1 MKNKLPA
8 LHAKNVIGAKF
19 QKADT
24 VSIGSDDM
32 TAQYD
37 WQANKTL
44 GECNR
49 HMLIKEIAFDV
60 FFLVGESRQMVGAHR
75 YVLVSRSCVFYAML
89 IGPMAGKVDEKIA
102 IPDIENDVFQ
112 HMLEYIYSEDTKVD
126 TTNAIQILYS
136 ARKYGITG
144 LEEKCRRVLEHGLT
158 TSNVC
163 NILHEA
169 DKFDELTL
177 KNKCLEYIWHQP
189 KDILRSSSFGNLS
202 ATLVKEIIQSDKLDA
217 KEEVVFDAALRWSE
231 QECLRNGVIVSPQN
245 QRRYLGGILYYIR
258 IPAVEAS
265 FYTKTVIKSDIL
277 TTEERKSLQ
286 NYFSGVNKDVKRF
299 RTDKRSKG
307 ENQTLHWRFGPVNC
321 MHNETTA
328 IAFSS
333 SRDVFIDGV
342 ELDGTG
348 YDEEHYDVFLN
359 VYDMDNQEKAK
370 CKERFVINKKKQTYQ
385 IKFSSPPV
393 VSKGFTYT
401 VILKIQAEHRYYGA
415 SGRSNLNK
423 TDSQPAYI
431 NPEGEFTRLVVKKDQ
446 VPAILVRPFV
456 YS

>member
-1 MKNKLPA
+1 
-8 LHAKNVIGAKF
+8 
-19 QKADT
+19 
-24 VSIGSDDM
+24 M
-32 TAQYD
+32 TAHYD

-44 GECNR
+44 SECNR
-49 HMLIKEIAFDV
+49 HMLNNEIAFDV
-60 FFLVGESRQMVGAHR
+60 YFLVGENRQVVGAHR

-89 IGPMAGKVDEKIA
+89 IGPMAGKSDEKIA
-102 IPDIENDVFQ
+102 IPDIENEVFQ
-112 HMLEYIYSEDTKVD
+112 HMLEYIYCEDTKVE
-126 TTNAIQILYS
+126 TKNAIEILYS

-158 TSNVC
+158 TQNVC
-163 NILHEA
+163 NILQEA

-202 ATLVKEIIQSDKLDA
+202 ASLVKEIIQSDKLDA
-217 KEEVVFDAALRWSE
+217 KEEVVFDAALQWSE
-231 QECLRNGVIVSPQN
+231 QECLRNGVIVSPPN

-258 IPAVEAS
+258 IPVLETG
-265 FYTKTVIKSDIL
+265 YYNKTVVKSDIL
-277 TTEERKSLQ
+277 SIEEKKSMQ
-286 NYFSGVNKDVKRF
+286 NYFSGVMKDVKRF

-333 SRDVFIDGV
+333 SREVFIDGV

-359 VYDMDNQEKAK
+359 IYDMDNQEKAK
-370 CKERFVINKKKQTYQ
+370 CKEKIAINKKKQSYQ
-385 IKFSSPPV
+385 VKFPAPPI

-401 VILKIQAEHRYYGA
+401 IILKIQAEHRYYGA

-423 TDSQPAYI
+423 TDSHPAYI
-431 NPEGEFTRLVVKKDQ
+431 NPEGEFTRLIVKKDQ
-446 VPAILVRPFV
+446 VPAILVRPL
-456 YS
+456 SDS